1 MARTTVGLLV
11 AFAALALAQDP
22 CANPANICCN
32 PTVRA
37 PHSSLAGE
45 GDGGWGGL
53 TLGAPQARPE
63 QKCPGDLV
71 CPNCGKKDCVCPP
84 APPAPPPGPPEPRPP
99 SPAELGAACLPCKD
113 EPWNNT
119 NLEGH
124 MGDGCDVNATLTH
137 VGERLKGPASI
148 CCAACLNTTGCT
160 GFTWCATT
168 PPPSAA
174 AALEAPH

>member
-1 MARTTVGLLV
+1 MT
-11 AFAALALAQDP
+11 
-22 CANPANICCN
+22 
-32 PTVRA
+32 
-37 PHSSLAGE
+37 
-45 GDGGWGGL
+45 WGL
-53 TLGAPQARPE
+53 TLGAPPRPQARPE

-84 APPAPPPGPPEPRPP
+84 APPAPPPGPPEPRPT

-124 MGDGCDVNATLTH
+124 MGDGCDVNATLSH

-160 GFTWCATT
+160 GFTWCANHPTSVCCGCARS
-168 PPPSAA
+168 SALTIVGRA
-174 AALEAPH
+174 GTG